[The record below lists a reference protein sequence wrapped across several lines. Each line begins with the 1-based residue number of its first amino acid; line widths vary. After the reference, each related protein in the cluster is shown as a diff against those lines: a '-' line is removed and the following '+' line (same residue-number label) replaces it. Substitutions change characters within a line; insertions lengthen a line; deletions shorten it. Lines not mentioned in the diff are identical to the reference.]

1 MGCQSSS
8 PILPHLGACECDS
21 FVTSLAMT
29 ESGLLREGALIER
42 ERVPPYLLDVGP
54 ASGDGRL
61 LHECGEGAP
70 VEQVVKDGVV
80 SP

>member
-1 MGCQSSS
+1 MR
-8 PILPHLGACECDS
+8 
-21 FVTSLAMT
+21 
-29 ESGLLREGALIER
+29 ESGPLREPVLIEH

-54 ASGDGRL
+54 ASDDVRL

>member
-1 MGCQSSS
+1 
-8 PILPHLGACECDS
+8 
-21 FVTSLAMT
+21 MT